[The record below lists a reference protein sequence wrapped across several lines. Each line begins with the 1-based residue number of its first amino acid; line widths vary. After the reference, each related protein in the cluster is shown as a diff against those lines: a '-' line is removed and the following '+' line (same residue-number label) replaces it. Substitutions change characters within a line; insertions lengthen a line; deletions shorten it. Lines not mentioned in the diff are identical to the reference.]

1 MMMMCK
7 EATRLMSLKQDRPL
21 TFQERIS
28 LRLHLS
34 MCGACRECDRQF
46 TLLHE
51 AGEKFVPEHDPDTK
65 VEPDKKDDPEQ
76 DDDGR

>member
-1 MMMMCK
+1 MMMCK
-7 EATRLMSLKQDRPL
+7 AATRLMSLKQDRRL
-21 TFQERIS
+21 TFREKVS

-51 AGEKFVPEHDPDTK
+51 AGGRLSSRLDQPPE
-65 VEPDKKDDPEQ
+65 E
-76 DDDGR
+76 R

>member
-1 MMMMCK
+1 MMMCK

-21 TFQERIS
+21 TFPERLS

-34 MCGACRECDRQF
+34 LCGACRECDRQF

-51 AGEKFVPEHDPDTK
+51 AGRRFGPAH
-65 VEPDKKDDPEQ
+65 DPEQ
-76 DDDGR
+76 DDDGH